1 MAIEIKTDDLD
12 SYKLSILIDTGDGQI
27 TAEQFLSRVLS
38 DVESRLET
46 EDPVTIHM
54 FSRSKRTCPS
64 GLPRC
69 DVALYPWMLNL
80 DVRVKRK
87 IGILIINNRA
97 GIRKVLLE
105 HGIHMD
111 ILPSDDYHD
120 TTGYIFSKTPFDKI
134 VTPDGHVGR
143 GRPKSEKTRKQALRD
158 IVIKKL
164 AKSAVSEDASGSAVD
179 HPDHYNAGKVE
190 CIDAIESATAH
201 LAGPL
206 GFSVRNNIK
215 YNCPLGLKHPTREG
229 VIEDLEKSL
238 WYTKRAI
245 EYVKSGG
252 PIFSSDEQDPN
263 WVQNMLGGKDG

>member
-1 MAIEIKTDDLD
+1 MAIEIKTKDLD
-12 SYKLSILIDTGDGQI
+12 SYKLRVPIDTDDGQI

-38 DVESRLET
+38 DVESSLET
-46 EDPVTIHM
+46 EDPVTIHL
-54 FSRSKRTCPS
+54 FARSKKTCSS
-64 GLPRC
+64 GVHRC

-80 DVRVKRK
+80 DDRARQKLS
-87 IGILIINNRA
+87 ILIIRNRA
-97 GIRKVLLE
+97 GIRKALLE
-105 HGIHMD
+105 YGIHMD
-111 ILPSDDYHD
+111 ILPAADYYD
-120 TTGYIFSKTPFDKI
+120 TAGYVFSKTPFDRVI
-134 VTPDGHVGR
+134 TPDGHAR
-143 GRPKSEKTRKQALRD
+143 MGRPKSDKTRKQALRD
-158 IVIKKL
+158 IVIEKL
-164 AKSAVSEDASGSAVD
+164 AKAAGDDAAGSAVD

-201 LAGPL
+201 LSGPL
-206 GFSVRNNIK
+206 GFSVGNNIK
-215 YNCPLGLKHPTREG
+215 YNWRLGLKHPTREG